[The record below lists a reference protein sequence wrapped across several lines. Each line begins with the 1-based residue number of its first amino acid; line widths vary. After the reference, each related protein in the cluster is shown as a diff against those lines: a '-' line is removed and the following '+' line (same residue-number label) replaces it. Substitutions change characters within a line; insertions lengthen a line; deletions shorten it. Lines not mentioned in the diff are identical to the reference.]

1 MRRRTAIAAAALPLL
16 LTAVA
21 CGTAQKTATGAT
33 PAATTSAGTGTAA
46 AAPSSAAPAAT
57 LSGPLGDAKN
67 IKVDGTAGTMP
78 KVTFPAGNPALNSS
92 ARVIA
97 AGDGTAAK
105 DGDTLVAN
113 VSVYTWDGKENK
125 VVGSAYEKGTPE
137 FVPVN
142 QNLPKVLHD
151 GLVGLKP
158 GGRVLVVIAKDSLD
172 PTMIDNAKQQ
182 GTDFGVTSQ
191 VLVIDMV
198 GSAARAAVGSAKD
211 PGIAGVK
218 LVNPGDE
225 SAPTLTTKTTEQ
237 PPKDLVVKTV
247 IQGDGPK
254 VKETQTVMVHYT
266 GKIWGSDQEF
276 DSSWKRG
283 EATQFALNQVVK
295 GWSQGLTGVPV
306 GSRVVITIPPEL
318 GYGKE
323 GQAQAGIKGT
333 DTLVFVVDVLGAV

>member
-21 CGTAQKTATGAT
+21 CGTAQKTATGAS
-33 PAATTSAGTGTAA
+33 PAATPAGSAA
-46 AAPSSAAPAAT
+46 ASGSAPAPSAAASLT
-57 LSGPLGDAKN
+57 GPLGDAKN
-67 IKVDGTAGTMP
+67 IKVDGSAGTMP
-78 KVTFPAGNPALNSS
+78 KVTFPAGNPALTSS

-97 AGDGTAAK
+97 PGDGSAAK

-125 VVGSAYEKGTPE
+125 TVGSAYDKGTPE

-172 PTMIDNAKQQ
+172 QAMIDNAKQQ

-198 GSAARAAVGSAKD
+198 SAAARAAVGNATD
-211 PGIAGVK
+211 PGIEGVK
-218 LVNPGDE
+218 LVNPGGE
-225 SAPTLTTKTTEQ
+225 TAPELTTKTVAQ

-247 IQGDGPK
+247 IKGDGPK

-283 EATQFALNQVVK
+283 EATQFALSQVVK
-295 GWSQGLTGVPV
+295 GWAQGLTGVAV

-323 GQAQAGIKGT
+323 GQAEAGIKGT